1 MNVVSVPLVLLV
13 IACGS
18 GGGASLGS
26 VPARGAVPVTGAR
39 FETRM
44 REAVTPLERRLV
56 ADGHALDPGLDCVAQ
71 AVLGGAK
78 TRESG
83 AARYRHELPLRCG
96 SPLFVLAAREIGSD
110 DDAIAAIA
118 AIDRA
123 APSPLRFAVGI
134 AEADGRRVIAFAR
147 NSLQLDEVARDGG
160 RMTIRG
166 QGHVDAERALAVVA
180 TESRVTHHPFSLQ
193 DGAFSVT
200 FDAPPHALVELV
212 VEVAG
217 HRGPFG
223 RVQLGD
229 GVRQMRAR
237 GTERERL
244 AAIRHAAR
252 VPELALV
259 DQGATTCNPIAPVIG
274 GIEVTDLARCIE
286 LPLIERA
293 DLASELAWRAEHR
306 ATLIDPRV
314 AVLEVGARARGG
326 LRVRLLRSF
335 EVLSPADG
343 SARVL
348 AMLRER
354 WPRIAVR
361 PVAAGQLAA
370 LVSDWARERDPFTAA
385 AAHKPALDQLAARW
399 TTTKTFYTV
408 LTAGRELSVALDL
421 VRPDVTPT
429 SVDVAFLQAQR
440 PTGELVHLVA
450 IVLELP

>member
-1 MNVVSVPLVLLV
+1 MKVVSVPWVLLV
-13 IACGS
+13 MACGG
-18 GGGASLGS
+18 GGGAWVGS
-26 VPARGAVPVTGAR
+26 VPARGAAPVTDVR
-39 FETRM
+39 FETRT

-56 ADGHALDPGLDCVAQ
+56 AEGHELDPGLDCVAR

-78 TRESG
+78 TRERG

-96 SPLFVLAAREIGSD
+96 SPLFVLAAREIESD

-118 AIDRA
+118 AIDRE
-123 APSPLRFAVGI
+123 APSPLRLAIGI

-147 NSLQLDEVARDGG
+147 NSVELSEVARDGG

-166 QGHVDAERALAVVA
+166 VGHVEAERGFAVVA
-180 TESRVTHHPFSLQ
+180 TESRVTRHPFSLQ

-200 FDAPPHALVELV
+200 FDAPRDALVELV

-217 HRGPFG
+217 HHGPFG
-223 RVQLGD
+223 RIQLGD
-229 GVRQMRAR
+229 GVRQRAR

-244 AAIRHAAR
+244 AALRHAAR
-252 VPELALV
+252 VPELVLV
-259 DQGATTCNPIAPVIG
+259 DDGATTCNPIAPVIG
-274 GIEVTDLARCIE
+274 GVEVSDLARCIE

-314 AVLEVGARARGG
+314 AVVEVGARARGG
-326 LRVRLLRSF
+326 LHVRLLRAF

-354 WPRIAVR
+354 WPRIVLR
-361 PVAAGQLAA
+361 PVAAGRLAA
-370 LVSDWARERDPFTAA
+370 LLSDWARERDPFTAA
-385 AAHKPALDQLAARW
+385 AAHKPALDQVAGTW
-399 TTTKTFYTV
+399 TTTRTFYTV
-408 LTAGRELSVALDL
+408 LTAGRELSIALDL
-421 VRPDVTPT
+421 VKPDVTPT
-429 SVDVAFLQAQR
+429 AVDVAFVQAQR
-440 PTGELVHLVA
+440 PSGELVHLVA